1 MPDWDPIEFE
11 VYIRAVEYV
20 SGATEKDLDVP
31 LFDLDRE
38 VLGNADRALITVQ
51 YPDGSSDT
59 RWFGG
64 PWDDYDDVWYDVI
77 EWYEDGT
84 P

>member
-1 MPDWDPIEFE
+1 MTIRTIEW
-11 VYIRAVEYV
+11 IDG
-20 SGATEKDLDVP
+20 STEKDV
-31 LFDLDRE
+31 
-38 VLGNADRALITVQ
+38 NADVFAMDSEELGGIDRMSITIT
-51 YPDGSSDT
+51 YPDGSEDT
-59 RWFGG
+59 RWFYG